1 MNITTRCMAVASVIV
16 CAIFAQT
23 ATAPPAFDVASVKRI
38 VGPSGGIRQDVR
50 PDSLS
55 LRGVTLGYSIRWAYG
70 IGPYQTYRTA
80 GPEWIDPPHAEFYD
94 IEAKTGG
101 PVPVDQLRLM
111 LQTLL
116 ADRFKL
122 ALHRENRTLPVL
134 AVVVGK
140 DGPKLKK
147 SASQGDGEG
156 QIKAGRAD
164 VAVLDFQGAT
174 MARLI
179 DFLDG
184 RIRLP
189 SEPRPVVDETGL
201 TGAFD
206 FTLDLQKY
214 REFDSSGAPVL
225 DERGRVDMETVIRRA
240 LPDLGLR
247 LESKRAPV
255 EVLVVD
261 HVEKEPTAN

>member
-1 MNITTRCMAVASVIV
+1 MAVVYCTV
-16 CAIFAQT
+16 CAVFAHR
-23 ATAPPAFDVASVKRI
+23 APAPPAFDVAYVKRI

-80 GPEWIDPPHAEFYD
+80 GPDWIDPPHAEFYD

-101 PVPVDQLRLM
+101 PMPVDQLRLM

-122 ALHRENRTLPVL
+122 VLHRENKVFSVL
-134 AVVVGK
+134 AVVVRK
-140 DGPKLKK
+140 DGPKLKE
-147 SASQGDGEG
+147 SAGQGDGEG
-156 QIKAGRAD
+156 QMKPHGIN
-164 VAVLDFQGAT
+164 VFDFEGAP

-179 DFLDG
+179 DLLDG
-184 RIRLP
+184 MTRLP
-189 SEPRPVVDETGL
+189 NEPRPVVDETGL
-201 TGAFD
+201 TGTYD

-214 REFDSSGAPVL
+214 RELDSSGAPVL
-225 DERGRVDMETVIRRA
+225 DERGRVDMESVVRRA

-255 EVLVVD
+255 EVLVID

>member
-1 MNITTRCMAVASVIV
+1 MAAACVTV
-16 CAIFAQT
+16 CAVFAQT
-23 ATAPPAFDVASVKRI
+23 PAAPPAFDVASVKRI

-70 IGPYQTYRTA
+70 LGPYQTYRTA
-80 GPEWIDPPHAEFYD
+80 GPDWVDPPHAQFYD

-122 ALHRENRTLPVL
+122 VLHRENRVFPVL

-147 SASQGDGEG
+147 SASQVDGEG
-156 QIKAGRAD
+156 QVKPRGAG
-164 VAVLDFQGAT
+164 VFDFEGAP
-174 MARLI
+174 MALLI
-179 DFLDG
+179 DLLDG
-184 RIRLP
+184 RTRLP
-189 SEPRPVVDETGL
+189 NEPRPVVDETEL
-201 TGAFD
+201 QGAFD

-214 REFDSSGAPVL
+214 RELDSSGSPLL
-225 DERGRVDMETVIRRA
+225 DERGRVDMESVIRRA
-240 LPDLGLR
+240 LPDLGLK

-255 EVLVVD
+255 EVLVID